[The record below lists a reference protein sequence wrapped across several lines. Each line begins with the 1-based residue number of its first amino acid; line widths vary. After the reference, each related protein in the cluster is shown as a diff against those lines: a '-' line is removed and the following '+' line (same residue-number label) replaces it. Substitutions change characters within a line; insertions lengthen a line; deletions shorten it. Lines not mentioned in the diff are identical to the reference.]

1 MTIGVP
7 VAADPD
13 AVAAAG
19 AGLLADVPAAP
30 VVLSGP
36 GLLLPPLLLQAATPP
51 ASASVRNAVAIGL
64 CLIPVSW
71 RMLCVQGEDL
81 LLVKFARG
89 AGVDDP
95 ALAEQVDGRGAGQA
109 TVSVLLDH
117 QQRDAFAGD
126 VFEECEDV
134 IDDHRREAQ

>member
-1 MTIGVP
+1 MTMGVP

-13 AVAAAG
+13 AVAAAA
-19 AGLLADVPAAP
+19 AGLLADVPVAP
-30 VVLSGP
+30 VPVL
-36 GLLLPPLLLQAATPP
+36 LPLLLQAARPP

>member
-1 MTIGVP
+1 MTMGVP
-7 VAADPD
+7 VAAYPA
-13 AVAAAG
+13 AVAAAA
-19 AGLLADVPAAP
+19 AGLLADVPLAP
-30 VVLSGP
+30 VLVLVP
-36 GLLLPPLLLQAATPP
+36 VLLPLLLQAARPP

-95 ALAEQVDGRGAGQA
+95 ALAEQVDGRGDGED
-109 TVSVLLDH
+109 TVGVLLDD